1 MKSSIAEVW
10 LVGLVITFLFI
21 FSGYI
26 TVTMNYSKA
35 FKLKNEILT
44 IIEKKSGIT
53 SDTGFL
59 PDSPAGFTKSIK
71 PGVGNV
77 KIPKSALGTINVFL
91 SGSGYSTR
99 GYCPIENTFD
109 VTTGGK
115 EIWYG
120 VSELTNGSGT
130 YKVEKI
136 TNANRDKKFYY
147 CFSKKGRDGNRAG
160 NSPLSACDN
169 KQDIP
174 YYYDIVLFYKLD
186 FPILG
191 DLFTFRVDGTTAD
204 IYKIAKNKSASGVNY
219 GCNFV

>member
-1 MKSSIAEVW
+1 MKSSIAEIW

-35 FKLKNEILT
+35 FKLKNEVLT
-44 IIEKKSGIT
+44 IIEKKKGIT
-53 SDTGFL
+53 G
-59 PDSPAGFTKSIK
+59 DSGTKNKTSIK
-71 PGVGNV
+71 SGVGNV

-91 SGSGYSTR
+91 TGSGYSTK
-99 GYCPIENTFD
+99 GHCPTENAYGI
-109 VTTGGK
+109 VSGGK

-120 VSELTNGSGT
+120 VSELTSGST
-130 YKVEKI
+130 AYRVEQI
-136 TNANRDKKFYY
+136 TDRNKDKKFYY

-160 NSPLSACDN
+160 RSPLSRCDN
-169 KQDIP
+169 KQEIP

-204 IYKIAKNKSASGVNY
+204 IYKVAKNKSASSVNY

>member
-1 MKSSIAEVW
+1 MKSSIADVW

-35 FKLKNEILT
+35 FILKNEVLS
-44 IIEKKSGIT
+44 IIEKKKGIT
-53 SDTGFL
+53 SDSGYL
-59 PDSPAGFTKSIK
+59 PNNPAGFTKSIK

-91 SGSGYSTR
+91 NGSGYTR
-99 GYCPIENTFD
+99 KGHCPIENTFG
-109 VTTGGK
+109 VATSGK

-120 VSELTNGSGT
+120 VSELSNGSSA

-136 TNANRDKKFYY
+136 TTANRDKKFYY
-147 CFSKKGRDGNRAG
+147 CFSKKGRDGDRAG
-160 NSPLSACDN
+160 RSPLTSCDN
-169 KQDIP
+169 NQEIP
-174 YYYDIVLFYKLD
+174 YYYDIVLFYRLD

-204 IYKIAKNKSASGVNY
+204 IYKIAKNESGGTNY

>member
-1 MKSSIAEVW
+1 MKSSIADVW

-21 FSGYI
+21 FSAYI

-35 FKLKNEILT
+35 FKYKNEILT
-44 IIEKKSGIT
+44 IIEKKKGIT
-53 SDTGFL
+53 GDTG
-59 PDSPAGFTKSIK
+59 TTNKTSIK
-71 PGVGNV
+71 SGVGNV
-77 KIPKSALGTINVFL
+77 KIPRSALGTINAFL
-91 SGSGYSTR
+91 SGSGYYTK
-99 GYCPIENTFD
+99 GYCPTESVYG
-109 VTTGGK
+109 VTSGGK

-120 VSELTNGSGT
+120 VAELNFGST
-130 YKVEKI
+130 SYKVEKI
-136 TNANRDKKFYY
+136 TNTTRGKKYFY
-147 CFSKKGRDGNRAG
+147 CFSKKGRDDDRAG
-160 NSPLSACDN
+160 SSPLSSCDN

-204 IYKIAKNKSASGVNY
+204 IYKVANNKYGGTNY